1 MTKMMIT
8 TPTAVAIPP
17 KKDATSNFLPLP
29 PDDGVVLGDV
39 FGDVFGDV
47 TVVAGYVTLLVVPVP
62 GASVVTLEGLSL
74 IHI

>member
-39 FGDVFGDV
+39 FGDVA
-47 TVVAGYVTLLVVPVP
+47 VVAGYVTLLVVPVP
-62 GASVVTLEGLSL
+62 GLQ
-74 IHI
+74 

>member
-39 FGDVFGDV
+39 FGDV

-62 GASVVTLEGLSL
+62 GASVVTLEVVT
-74 IHI
+74 